1 VTYFSIQWD
10 TYCVCIN
17 YVTIKKSLFR
27 SVPHI
32 LPPFSTRWWLLCRAF
47 WGYLNP
53 SLSNTSSIVH
63 RLTSPPAELFSHPA
77 LRTLW
82 PLWLLA
88 TLLVRVCIFKIQTNV
103 TNTCSVCWVSQS
115 AAALFILSLFSQRNL
130 FFYGCIF
137 VKRSKIFFDEMH
149 FSILCFMF
157 WVSSRN
163 CLLIELRLKH
173 FSLFNPTLVAF
184 VEKTNLNFNPWS
196 ETCQLIRLTVA
207 IWTWNLND
215 VNFIPFSWL
224 SSSHHC
230 KMEKN
235 TYTKHT
241 CTFLNNYIEF
251 NK

>member
-1 VTYFSIQWD
+1 MTYFSIQWD

-88 TLLVRVCIFKIQTNV
+88 TLLVRVCIFKIQTNI

-115 AAALFILSLFSQRNL
+115 AALFILRLFSQRNL

-173 FSLFNPTLVAF
+173 FSLFNPTLSLLLKKQISILTLEVKH
-184 VEKTNLNFNPWS
+184 VNWS
-196 ETCQLIRLTVA
+196 DLLWLYELG
-207 IWTWNLND
+207 IWTMWTLFPFPDCPAVTIAKWKKTPIQNIRARFWTIILNL
-215 VNFIPFSWL
+215 
-224 SSSHHC
+224 
-230 KMEKN
+230 
-235 TYTKHT
+235 T
-241 CTFLNNYIEF
+241 